1 MNHLLISYLTLRRAI
16 GVLGMALP
24 FVLPALGGS
33 QDSLSAY
40 YGTPARDVLVGVLC
54 TMGAFLL
61 AYNGYTK
68 RDRIVSAVQGLAIV
82 GVALLPWNGTHATLH
97 LVSAGVF
104 FALAAGTCLLL
115 FTKSSG
121 TPTPRKLHRNRV
133 YRLCGWLIAVCLA
146 AAAAGAP
153 LLLAEA
159 VAVVAF
165 GIAWLVKGEAILAD
179 QAQT

>member
-1 MNHLLISYLTLRRAI
+1 MNYLLISHLTLRRAI

-24 FVLPALGGS
+24 FVLPALGGA

-68 RDRIVSAVQGLAIV
+68 RDRIASGVQGLAII
-82 GVALLPWNGTHATLH
+82 GVAWLPWNGAHATLH
-97 LVSAGVF
+97 LVCAGIF
-104 FALAAGTCLLL
+104 FAIASATCLLL
-115 FTKSSG
+115 FTKTSG
-121 TPTPRKLHRNRV
+121 DLTPRKLHRNRV
-133 YRLCGWLIAVCLA
+133 YRLCGWVIVACLV

-153 LLLAEA
+153 LLLIEA
-159 VAVVAF
+159 VAVFAF
-165 GIAWLVKGEAILAD
+165 GGAWLVKGEAILAD
-179 QAQT
+179 QVGA